1 MHDRVTGRLGEPGSV
16 EEFVVEF
23 EEFAAKEGPA
33 SVIDGGIDSER
44 SRRVHA
50 RETGIES
57 PA

>member
-1 MHDRVTGRLGEPGSV
+1 VHDRVTGRFGEAGSV

-33 SVIDGGIDSER
+33 SVIDGGIDGER
-44 SRRVHA
+44 PRRVHA
-50 RETGIES
+50 RKAGIEP

>member
-1 MHDRVTGRLGEPGSV
+1 VHDRVTGRLREPGTV

-33 SVIDGGIDSER
+33 SVIDGGIHGER
-44 SRRVHA
+44 LRRVHA
-50 RETGIES
+50 RKAGIEP